1 MKELKAILAGY
12 DKKIDDMRFR
22 HPAFDLVYNWIIWLL
37 IIALVI
43 GCIGWAIDVRTEL
56 RAEALTATAMAEY
69 HAEQDNLERARMEEM
84 AAAQA
89 SETAIMASE
98 AEWIAKL
105 FYGINRFVTV
115 YNYNEIDLLTYARCV
130 FNRVE
135 NQKYSGT
142 VNEVVNQ
149 DDQWTGYFEN
159 NPVLKNYYTIALKA
173 VEEWHNESVK
183 PCSNEFLWAE
193 LTPNGIWLKDDFKAD
208 GYKLRWRYGM

>member
-1 MKELKAILAGY
+1 MKEILASY
-12 DKKIDDMRFR
+12 QRNIDDMNFR
-22 HPAFDLVYNWIIWLL
+22 HPLFNLVYNWIIWAL
-37 IIALVI
+37 IIALAISCV
-43 GCIGWAIDVRTEL
+43 GWALDARTEH
-56 RAEALTATAMAEY
+56 RAAALTATALAEY
-69 HAEQDNLERARMEEM
+69 QAEQENLERARMEEM

-89 SETAIMASE
+89 SETAVIASE
-98 AEWIAKL
+98 AEWIARL
-105 FYGINRFVTV
+105 FYGIDRFVTK

-173 VEEWHNESVK
+173 VEEWHNESIK